1 LPNRSTTY
9 GRRLTVGKV
18 YARKFFSLKRTWLIA
33 LSMPVGNLT
42 FTIHQLKI
50 HKVATLDPSMNALSE
65 GAGTTSEHLPISAK
79 FIDLS

>member
-1 LPNRSTTY
+1 VY
-9 GRRLTVGKV
+9 GKKIFLSEENLADR
-18 YARKFFSLKRTWLIA
+18 

-42 FTIHQLKI
+42 FIIHQLKI
-50 HKVATLDPSMNALSE
+50 HVVATSDPSMNALSE